1 MSQENMEIVRR
12 FFDAFERRDREGVAA
27 LLHPQVEWHTMG
39 APLLGAEA
47 MHGRDEALR
56 FMFEQIG
63 EGMDFRATLEEL
75 RELPSGQVLSVAHY
89 EGRGVASGAPFGMT
103 AAAIYRF
110 EANQILFFQDFTT
123 RDEAL
128 EAVGLA
134 G

>member
-1 MSQENMEIVRR
+1 VSRENVEVVHR
-12 FFDAFERRDREGVAA
+12 FFDAFERRDRDDVAA
-27 LLHPQVEWHTMG
+27 LLHPQVEWRTMG

-63 EGMDFRATLEEL
+63 EAMDFRATLEEVS
-75 RELPSGQVLSVAHY
+75 ELPGGQVLTVAHY
-89 EGRGVASGAPFGMT
+89 EFRGVASGAGAGMT

-110 EANQILFFQDFTT
+110 EANQIVFFQDFAT

-128 EAVGLA
+128 DAA
-134 G
+134 GQGE